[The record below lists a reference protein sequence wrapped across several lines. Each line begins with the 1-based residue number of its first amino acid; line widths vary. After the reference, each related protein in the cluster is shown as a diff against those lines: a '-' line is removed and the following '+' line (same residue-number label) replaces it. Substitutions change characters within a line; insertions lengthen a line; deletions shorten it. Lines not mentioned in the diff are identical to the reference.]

1 MKKSVLTYI
10 KFITC
15 SISILGISSCSNT
28 RFLKE
33 GEMLYTGSK
42 LTIEGDS
49 LSKADKAELKD
60 NLEKNIIPKPN
71 SSFFGLRPRL
81 YIYNITSEP
90 KKQKGLKYWL
100 KYKKL
105 G

>member
-1 MKKSVLTYI
+1 MKKSTLTYI
-10 KFITC
+10 KIIAYSF
-15 SISILGISSCSNT
+15 SALGISSCSNT

-42 LTIEGDS
+42 LTIKGDS
-49 LSKADKAELKD
+49 LSKTDKAELKD

-90 KKQKGLKYWL
+90 KKQKLVYWL
-100 KYKKL
+100 F
-105 G
+105 

>member
-15 SISILGISSCSNT
+15 SISILGVSSCSNT

-49 LSKADKAELKD
+49 LSKTDKAELKIISKKISSQ
-60 NLEKNIIPKPN
+60 NLIRAFWDFVLACTFTTSPANPK
-71 SSFFGLRPRL
+71 S
-81 YIYNITSEP
+81 
-90 KKQKGLKYWL
+90 KKD
-100 KYKKL
+100 
-105 G
+105 

>member
-49 LSKADKAELKD
+49 
-60 NLEKNIIPKPN
+60 
-71 SSFFGLRPRL
+71 
-81 YIYNITSEP
+81 T
-90 KKQKGLKYWL
+90 
-100 KYKKL
+100 KL
-105 G
+105 N